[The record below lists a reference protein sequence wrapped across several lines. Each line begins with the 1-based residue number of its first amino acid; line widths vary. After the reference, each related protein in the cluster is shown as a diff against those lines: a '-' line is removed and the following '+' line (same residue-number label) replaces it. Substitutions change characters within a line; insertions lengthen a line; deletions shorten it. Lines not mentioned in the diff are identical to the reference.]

1 MEGPPSPVT
10 AFSSCKVVP
19 VQGSIPLPGQGLK
32 AVPCLFPPSHECCA
46 QLVEAER
53 RDLDAKPCSS
63 VPNPPPHPLKSL
75 REQTG
80 NGCADEIS
88 GVCCKPTRLRAP
100 GSREALAACLAL
112 TGTGELPGIATPPFP
127 LRGIPTEQGP
137 AATGRVA
144 AVLRGVNNTAPAWST
159 ETTQQYLQLFY
170 IWISTHTYL
179 WLRYGTPR
187 ELSRLQAGFRDS
199 PLHNKAKTSSYVLVP
214 STEGWRS
221 KEELTSKCFLP
232 PSNRMRFKTWFP
244 EASQILQV
252 NPNLV
257 RKSWTCSCH
266 LQVFFSDRHQKQLSV

>member
-1 MEGPPSPVT
+1 MCQRVRATPVPGTQVSARWYQYIQTTFFSKHFSSVFPKPILFCLTLLEGPPSPVT

-19 VQGSIPLPGQGLK
+19 VQGSIPLPRQGLK
-32 AVPCLFPPSHECCA
+32 AAPCLFPPPHGCCA

-112 TGTGELPGIATPPFP
+112 TGTGELPGIATPPWV
-127 LRGIPTEQGP
+127 IPTERGP

-144 AVLRGVNNTAPAWST
+144 AVLHGVNNTAPAQST

-170 IWISTHTYL
+170 IWINTHMYL
-179 WLRYGTPR
+179 
-187 ELSRLQAGFRDS
+187 
-199 PLHNKAKTSSYVLVP
+199 
-214 STEGWRS
+214 
-221 KEELTSKCFLP
+221 
-232 PSNRMRFKTWFP
+232 
-244 EASQILQV
+244 
-252 NPNLV
+252 
-257 RKSWTCSCH
+257 
-266 LQVFFSDRHQKQLSV
+266 